1 MTTQYVGMPYY
12 HPPMN
17 MTLGQK
23 IKYHRKYLGIKQ
35 REVAELA
42 GMTRHALRLYEN
54 DVRVPSFYATASIAK
69 VLGLSLDYL
78 AWG

>member
-12 HPPMN
+12 NPPMY

-23 IKYHRKYLGIKQ
+23 IKYHRRFLGIKQ
-35 REVAELA
+35 KDMAELV
-42 GMTRHALRLYEN
+42 GMTRQVLCLYES
-54 DVRVPSFYATASIAK
+54 DARVPSLYATASIAK